1 MNYPDMQSLPKRC
14 PNCQSENI
22 GCNRYI
28 SSDNSFEMICANCK
42 YQWFFTTD
50 TKREENTVNVSR
62 IPKTC
67 PKCRS
72 AYIHCSGYFDSKN
85 YQMICM
91 NCDHKWDYSEES
103 KPIPQSERM
112 TDCAVNRGDA
122 WRFGTDH
129 KRRNEYGY
137 PITHAPVNMDELIES
152 SKKLSDAIQIV
163 SAAIQALHENYRKMS
178 EIINGNDVCS
188 DYNELKSLRNTSN
201 KTTLVE
207 NAERFV
213 ILPSDLNFR
222 QCRLKF
228 GPASAPKPPDAPEG
242 PSDAP
247 GQPHEPG
254 R

>member
-1 MNYPDMQSLPKRC
+1 MH
-14 PNCQSENI
+14 
-22 GCNRYI
+22 
-28 SSDNSFEMICANCK
+28 
-42 YQWFFTTD
+42 
-50 TKREENTVNVSR
+50 ENTVNVSR

-85 YQMICM
+85 YQMVCM

-112 TDCAVNRGDA
+112 TDCAVDRGDA
-122 WRFGTDH
+122 WRFSTDH

-137 PITHAPVNMDELIES
+137 PISHAPVNMDELIES
-152 SKKLSDAIQIV
+152 SKKLSAAIQIV
-163 SAAIQALHENYRKMS
+163 LRAIETLRDNYRKMS
-178 EIINGNDVCS
+178 EIMRGDDVCS
-188 DYNELKSLRNTSN
+188 DYNELKPLRDATN
-201 KTTLVE
+201 KTTLTEILDAHE

-213 ILPSDLNFR
+213 ISPNDPNFW
-222 QCRLKF
+222 QHRLEF
-228 GPASAPKPPDAPEG
+228 GPALAPKPPDAPEG

-247 GQPHEPG
+247 GSPRDPG